1 MAAPTTPANHPPD
14 FTHLDSYLDSLA
26 AAATPDVLPPS
37 GVQQDKQP

>member
-1 MAAPTTPANHPPD
+1 MLVFVIGQAIYMSRFMQED
-14 FTHLDSYLDSLA
+14 KGEA